1 MKILTRLALVA
12 GVYVALTVAL
22 APISYGMVQVRIAE
36 ALMLLCCI
44 DRRYGIALTLG
55 CAIANIFGGFG
66 LTDII
71 IGTLATALSA
81 LMMCRT
87 KNTFLASLWPVL
99 FNGILVGGMLTWL
112 TATPFW
118 LNALSVA
125 AGEFI
130 SVSLLGVLLFTLLQ
144 KKLGTSFFHN

>member
-1 MKILTRLALVA
+1 MKRLTRLALVA

-36 ALMLLCCI
+36 ALMLLCCF
-44 DRRYGIALTLG
+44 DRRYGIALTIG

-66 LTDII
+66 LADII
-71 IGTLATALSA
+71 IGTAATAASA
-81 LMMCRT
+81 LLMCRT
-87 KNTFLASLWPVL
+87 KSVFLASLWPVL
-99 FNGILVGGMLTWL
+99 FNGVLVGGLLTYL

-125 AGEFI
+125 AGEFV
-130 SVSLLGVLLFTLLQ
+130 SVSLLGTLLFPLLKQ
-144 KKLGTSFFHN
+144 KCGNKLLLD